1 MTEETPGRGGTVGPP
16 WSVDL
21 LADLHAGV
29 LEKQQAAEMWP
40 LVDADPDARAI
51 IDALEAT
58 TVDLAVLASA
68 PVEPMPT
75 DFATRLD
82 AALANEA
89 GLQRGEPA
97 AVPVVSL
104 DAARRRR
111 NKRLVWGAGVLT
123 VAAAAIAAVAIAVPS
138 SEKASDTTVAQ
149 PPVSTK
155 HSLNEPSVG
164 GDGNGAD
171 AFIGKGLGV
180 RDFGPLENEK
190 RLDACLLAAGLDLA
204 IRPAGI
210 RPVTVGAQTGVL
222 VILTTGKFAQY
233 RMVAFGPNCGPG
245 NPAVLFDKVVGE
257 K

>member
-1 MTEETPGRGGTVGPP
+1 
-16 WSVDL
+16 
-21 LADLHAGV
+21 
-29 LEKQQAAEMWP
+29 
-40 LVDADPDARAI
+40 
-51 IDALEAT
+51 
-58 TVDLAVLASA
+58 
-68 PVEPMPT
+68 
-75 DFATRLD
+75 
-82 AALANEA
+82 
-89 GLQRGEPA
+89 
-97 AVPVVSL
+97 
-104 DAARRRR
+104 
-111 NKRLVWGAGVLT
+111 
-123 VAAAAIAAVAIAVPS
+123 VPS

-155 HSLNEPSVG
+155 HSLSEPSVG